1 MKAYRCLCLLISDD
15 NIISC
20 TKPRS
25 PSTYTRCRIDCRRHC
40 PLEQIFTPPPLS
52 ISVRAAGAVISWTG
66 LERIRCT
73 WLLVVAAA
81 AHRVALPM
89 LPDESLI
96 APEKRAAARV
106 QDGQTES
113 DDGHAYAPSKTSGVI
128 HHQLFLRSRD
138 E

>member
-1 MKAYRCLCLLISDD
+1 
-15 NIISC
+15 
-20 TKPRS
+20 
-25 PSTYTRCRIDCRRHC
+25 
-40 PLEQIFTPPPLS
+40 
-52 ISVRAAGAVISWTG
+52 
-66 LERIRCT
+66 
-73 WLLVVAAA
+73 
-81 AHRVALPM
+81 
-89 LPDESLI
+89 LI